1 MDKEFEIISG
11 KVPVLISAPHVYAHR
26 RPSIRGVLKQGEPR
40 TGELVRDIVSV
51 SGAYGI
57 VSKSTM
63 LDYDPNYNQLEN
75 NPYKFAVREL
85 FKEKKVRMLI
95 DIHGLSDHHQYD
107 FGIFYCMRFKRSKDF
122 TYKLLKELSAEK
134 DLKNLSYYVGYTV
147 KNGQE
152 TLTEFVSEKLKYPA
166 LQLEVARYIREDEKL
181 FKAVEAAISR
191 FISQI

>member
-11 KVPVLISAPHVYAHR
+11 KVPVLLSAPHVYAHR

-40 TGELVRDIVSV
+40 TGELVREISSI

-57 VSKSTM
+57 VATKNIVE
-63 LDYDPNYNQLEN
+63 YDPNYNQLDN
-75 NPYKFAVREL
+75 NPYKFAVKEL

-95 DIHGLSDHHQYD
+95 DVHGLSDHHQYD
-107 FGIFYCMRFKRSKDF
+107 FGIFYCMRFKRSKEL
-122 TYKLLKELSAEK
+122 TRKLLKELSDEK
-134 DLKNLSYYVGYTV
+134 ELKSLSYYIGYTV
-147 KNGQE
+147 KNRQE
-152 TLTEFVSEKLKYPA
+152 TLTEYVSEKLKFPA
-166 LQLEVARYIREDEKL
+166 LQIEVARYIREDEKL